1 MLRRAL
7 DRVGQLRRAL
17 PNRGAKAAA
26 LGLGQRQFADQLLR
40 ARQQPGQVPHPLLH
54 VAVLR
59 HGMQPVP
66 VAAAQAIQQQVAIAQ
81 TRKAS
86 RLGPRLGQPGRHAH
100 VLAAVAQHLGADA
113 DHLRPVGL
121 FDVDDPIALVQMRI
135 VLAAGF
141 ADGVELGREHH
152 VGATRR
158 IARDGLQQC
167 VDIAH
172 IGLVEWQD
180 RGRPACG

>member
-1 MLRRAL
+1 
-7 DRVGQLRRAL
+7 
-17 PNRGAKAAA
+17 
-26 LGLGQRQFADQLLR
+26 
-40 ARQQPGQVPHPLLH
+40 
-54 VAVLR
+54 
-59 HGMQPVP
+59 MQPVP